1 MVILVCK
8 IRSVRILLA
17 LLSLSTTMW
26 KRTMMNI
33 NTYNNDVL
41 QRRVRNKKNKI
52 NPTMF
57 LFFIFYIHI
66 LCFQMQLRYKLFY
79 LKLFRKFIWSC
90 FVVYRKLFRLTLDTV
105 CIYRQIF
112 SQRFIG
118 LNITHLKPDY
128 FISKLESQNILIM
141 DISPD
146 NVVVYRGFLPLTLI
160 SVNRSHPYKLL
171 EDQKEK

>member
-1 MVILVCK
+1 
-8 IRSVRILLA
+8 
-17 LLSLSTTMW
+17 
-26 KRTMMNI
+26 MNI

-52 NPTMF
+52 NPTMY

-66 LCFQMQLRYKLFY
+66 LCFQIQLRYNLFY
-79 LKLFRKFIWSC
+79 LKLFC
-90 FVVYRKLFRLTLDTV
+90 KLYIGLILDTV

-141 DISPD
+141 DVSPD
-146 NVVVYRGFLPLTLI
+146 NIVVYRGFLPLTLI